1 MPRENFVYFAVL
13 LESRSRVSFHK
24 NYKNTLARTSF
35 FRIPDRIWS
44 LMSEMQLP
52 DRKGSKSKPAQ
63 YIIDRTT
70 LHVWYNRSL
79 LSHY

>member
-1 MPRENFVYFAVL
+1 MPRENFAGFAVL
-13 LESRSRVSFHK
+13 SGPRPSAFFHK
-24 NYKNTLARTSF
+24 NYKNTLARISF
-35 FRIPDRIWS
+35 FRSPDRIWS